1 MSLLASLLV
10 LIVVARLFGRLFA
23 RYNQPEL
30 IGEILAGIL
39 LGPALLNL
47 IQPNTALAGVT
58 ELAVFL
64 IILNAG
70 LEMKFSDI
78 FDAMKGRGMILA
90 ALSFMIPFIGGV
102 LVSAAYQQ
110 DLMRM
115 IFLGL
120 CISITALPV
129 AVKLC
134 RSVAPAALSVK
145 ELLAVVLS
153 TITVPALAATL
164 ADCTAKFCSV
174 VLPAVVKLNK
184 PPTVLALTA
193 KALASFM

>member
-1 MSLLASLLV
+1 VSLLASLLV

-30 IGEILAGIL
+30 IGEILAGVL

-47 IQPNTALAGVT
+47 IQPNVALAGIT

-70 LEMKFSDI
+70 LEMRFSDI
-78 FDAMKGRGMILA
+78 LDAMKGRGMFLA
-90 ALSFMIPFIGGV
+90 VLSFMIPFIGGV

-110 DLMRM
+110 DVMRM

-129 AVKLC
+129 AVKL
-134 RSVAPAALSVK
+134 L
-145 ELLAVVLS
+145 ENLAGQLHE
-153 TITVPALAATL
+153 
-164 ADCTAKFCSV
+164 
-174 VLPAVVKLNK
+174 
-184 PPTVLALTA
+184 
-193 KALASFM
+193 

>member
-1 MSLLASLLV
+1 MSVAAS
-10 LIVVARLFGRLFA
+10 
-23 RYNQPEL
+23 P
-30 IGEILAGIL
+30 
-39 LGPALLNL
+39 
-47 IQPNTALAGVT
+47 
-58 ELAVFL
+58 
-64 IILNAG
+64 
-70 LEMKFSDI
+70 
-78 FDAMKGRGMILA
+78 
-90 ALSFMIPFIGGV
+90 
-102 LVSAAYQQ
+102 
-110 DLMRM
+110 
-115 IFLGL
+115 
-120 CISITALPV
+120 SITAPTVLNLTLWPVAIKLPRVKSPALKLTVTLPV

-153 TITVPALAATL
+153 TITVPALTVTL